1 MKAQIVAILL
11 VIGLFLISFPWM
23 PKFFIQIRGDVPD
36 HVYGAWYKAQ
46 KSWENTDYLKAIG
59 ENLQALWM
67 TVDFE
72 TRVVMSRPF
81 YKRSRILEEQG
92 QIKEAIDACM
102 TGANIIGKYDQEGVS
117 AYHCFEL
124 EMQYNKAL
132 HDNKSA
138 PLTTEP

>member
-1 MKAQIVAILL
+1 MKTKKAAILL

-23 PKFFIQIRGDVPD
+23 PKFFIHIRGDDPD

-46 KSWENTDYLKAIG
+46 KSWENADYPKAIA

-72 TRVVMSRPF
+72 TRVVISKPF
-81 YKRSRILEEQG
+81 YKQSRVFEEQG

-102 TGANIIGKYDQEGVS
+102 TGANIIGKYDQEGLS

-132 HDNKSA
+132 HDNESVA
-138 PLTTEP
+138 PTIEP